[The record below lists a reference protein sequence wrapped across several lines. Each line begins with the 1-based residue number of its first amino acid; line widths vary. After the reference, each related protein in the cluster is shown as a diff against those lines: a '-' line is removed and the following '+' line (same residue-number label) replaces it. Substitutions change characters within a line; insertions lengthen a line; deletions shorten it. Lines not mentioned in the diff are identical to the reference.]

1 VYNRI
6 RKGKSRVTTTS
17 SRARFNRI
25 LCSNELIETIDNSYA
40 YDENKIKYSFFKL
53 VLAYS
58 I

>member
-6 RKGKSRVTTTS
+6 RRGKSGVTTTS

-40 YDENKIKYSFFKL
+40 YDENKIRIFIF
-53 VLAYS
+53 
-58 I
+58 